1 MITHEENLKT
11 ITDRNINIGRRYYDS
26 NNNNN
31 VMRYNYGHPTYG
43 NNRRNDRY
51 WSNDLKAYMTYE
63 DWKQLSS
70 EERSRRHRDLENSNN
85 PGKQSQKMV

>member
-1 MITHEENLKT
+1 
-11 ITDRNINIGRRYYDS
+11 
-26 NNNNN
+26 
-31 VMRYNYGHPTYG
+31 MRYNYGHPTYG

-85 PGKQSQKMV
+85 PGKQSQKMVWITEIISQPRDLGKLMKQQYQII